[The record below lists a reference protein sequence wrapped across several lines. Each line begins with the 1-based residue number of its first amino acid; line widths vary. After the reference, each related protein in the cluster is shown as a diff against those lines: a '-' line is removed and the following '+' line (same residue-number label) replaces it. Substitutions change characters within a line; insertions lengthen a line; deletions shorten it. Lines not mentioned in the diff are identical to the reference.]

1 MAASDR
7 PTPIRPGLES
17 RPQAAGEAPIEAASG
32 DAASSDLTG
41 LGAVY
46 PVSEVT
52 RYLRELLEH
61 DRHLSGVWIS
71 GEISNLNVASSG
83 HIYFTLKD
91 ARGAL
96 RCAFFRNKNAGQRD
110 RLEPGAA
117 YLVFGS
123 LSLYEQRGD
132 LSLIV
137 EFVRPEGI
145 GPLQAEFERRRAR
158 FEEEG
163 LFDPSRKRPLPRF
176 PLRVGVVTSP
186 TGSVLHDIQT
196 VLARRWPLASLLVQP
211 AVVQGPEAAPMVADA
226 IRRLDRDHAPD
237 VIIVARGGGSQEE
250 LWAFNEEPVV
260 RAIHAARTPIVSAV
274 GHETDTTLA
283 DLAAD
288 VRAPTP
294 SAAAELVGP
303 DRVEVARDIDAREAR
318 TTVSFTRRL
327 GHQSEAVDRLHTR
340 LDRRAPDVPRLRD
353 GVASMATRSSR
364 ALDATLA
371 RHAERTLMLSERLTA
386 LSPLA
391 TLDRGYA
398 IVERPEGGMA
408 TSAASLAPGDRVRLR
423 FADGTRDAT
432 IDEGAPEA

>member
-1 MAASDR
+1 MTTSDL
-7 PTPIRPGLES
+7 PTPIRPNVET
-17 RPQAAGEAPIEAASG
+17 AGDTAPSIDSG
-32 DAASSDLTG
+32 DFPG

-71 GEISNLNVASSG
+71 GEISNLNAASSG
-83 HIYFTLKD
+83 HIYFTMKD

-96 RCAFFRNKNAGQRD
+96 RCAFFRNKNVGQRD
-110 RLEPGAA
+110 RLEAGAA

-158 FEEEG
+158 FEDEG
-163 LFDPSRKRPLPRF
+163 LFDPSRKRALPRF
-176 PLRVGVVTSP
+176 PLRVGIVTSP

-211 AVVQGPEAAPMVADA
+211 AAVQGPEAAPMIADA
-226 IRRLDRDHAPD
+226 IRRLERDHAPD

-303 DRVEVARDIDAREAR
+303 DRVEVSRDVDAREAR
-318 TTVSFTRRL
+318 ATVVFTRRL
-327 GHQSEAVDRLHTR
+327 AAHTEAVDRLHRR

-353 GVASMATRSSR
+353 GVASTTARASR
-364 ALDATLA
+364 ALDAALA
-371 RHAERTLMLSERLTA
+371 RRIERSSMLAERLAA

-398 IVERPEGGMA
+398 IVQRPGGGA
-408 TSAASLAPGDRVRLR
+408 VTAAANLEAGERVRIR
-423 FADGTRDAT
+423 FADGRRDAR
-432 IDEGAPEA
+432 IEGAPDA